1 MRDLVCL
8 PQRVFGELQVLRV
21 LLEVLRRLLLLDVL
35 ELTCL
40 PNRLLQALMNDFWL
54 PILLRS
60 CVVLMFP
67 LMQAQSTRHCH
78 MLVWQVFHFA
88 ALVVHLNVG
97 QHTHVPLNFWHQHK
111 PALFSDFTMV
121 LTDLPVF
128 FEIELIT
135 APHGVPLLICDLND
149 DANGEVTFLNEVA
162 DVLRNLRGIS
172 DLQICRMSASASPN
186 AGACV
191 AIAGPAWCARAQ
203 AKSEDRRTTRIASAP
218 FAN

>member
-1 MRDLVCL
+1 VRVLVCL
-8 PQRVFGELQVLRV
+8 PQRVLGELQVLRV
-21 LLEVLRRLLLLDVL
+21 LLEVLRRLLLRLVLLEVL
-35 ELTCL
+35 ELTCF
-40 PNRLLQALMNDFWL
+40 PNRLLHALMNDFWL

-60 CVVLMFP
+60 CVVLMLP

-78 MLVWQVFHFA
+78 MLVWQVFHFD
-88 ALVVHLNVG
+88 ALVVHLKVG

-121 LTDLPVF
+121 PTDLPVF

-135 APHGVPLLICDLND
+135 VPHGVPLLIPDLND
-149 DANGEVTFLNEVA
+149 DANGEVTFLNDVM

-172 DLQICRMSASASPN
+172 DLQRCRMSAPASPN

-191 AIAGPAWCARAQ
+191 ANADPAWRC
-203 AKSEDRRTTRIASAP
+203 
-218 FAN
+218 